1 MKSFKPIFRSFMRYF
16 LILWI
21 PLFTWTLYIQAAPP
35 GSGGSVGETG
45 YISLNGEWEMGFSRN
60 YTRTVL
66 VPGIHNDGAVIVN
79 EVLWYKK
86 EIELPEGNWKEATLQ
101 LNGARFQP
109 RVFVNGE
116 LVGSRKGGMAR
127 LFFSLDHGEIRPG
140 NTITLEIAL
149 ESLANVPPSDA
160 SHIPETDQW
169 RSNVSSSLW
178 DDVVLHLHGEVS
190 IQRIIPFIHYDDQK
204 VNVRFDL
211 NGPRRFRGKARLEIL
226 DEKGNVLIKS
236 LHEISGIHDSI
247 DFFTDNKMKSWSPS
261 APNLY
266 KLRLTILDKKGRV
279 TDQSVISLGVKSF
292 EVIDKHFYLNGQ
304 PCFPRGATVVWH
316 RWMRTEEGRE
326 LGYDTAWFTKNI
338 IQRTRDLGGNYIRFH
353 LGVPPERFLDLCDRY
368 GMIVQ
373 YEWSFFHGAPA
384 SLESLLEQYRNWLDM
399 AMCHPSVSL
408 FHPYNETEGEQ
419 LKTVW
424 EALNQLLVDYP
435 PLVMEDRDVL
445 HIHKY
450 WWSLFENLGL
460 YYDDAR
466 EFPKAIMVDEFGG
479 NYLDEYG
486 RMGGYTTV
494 KETFL
499 RFLGRTHNSEERL
512 KFHARANASVAEY
525 WRRIGAAGIS
535 PFCALGSK
543 QDGNSWFLG
552 PLKMGIP
559 KPVWPALAA
568 AFSPRSVS
576 MELWDRNFTPGQN
589 LNLPLYLFN
598 DLSEEAILS
607 VVISIEDEEEE
618 VVYTKKL
625 ASPVPP
631 FSKRIVHADLEM
643 PLSTGDYML
652 YARLTN
658 PPPGV
663 KYPVVSSWDF
673 RVFRAK
679 VPENVKGTAIAVP
692 ENETELKQML
702 TRLNIATVPVTDR
715 SARVLVTS
723 LKSWND
729 LAKGDTVLSGMLQS
743 EIFSGKSV
751 VMLDVGDRTLGQ
763 GYPDEEGNL
772 GPLQGVV
779 RLTDPEVK
787 SYNLFKGV
795 SLKFT
800 ETAEPESH
808 LHPPAKNRYLWNEMP
823 DEYSRLWNGL
833 RGGLIVPAADM
844 EFSGLSREAFAA
856 QWVLRGAS
864 EEMIKKGPCYAYDLQ
879 GFYEF
884 SDRPGDREVQKKLRD
899 KIDFLVKDAPALA
912 TAINPRSPIEIT
924 DLHNGYLE
932 ATSGIAQNY
941 LPLASCGKN
950 LTRTPVALVEFGKG
964 KGTLL
969 VSQLLTAGRLAEDFG
984 EEGLYGIRYDEVAV
998 QMVLNMISLS
1008 LKNSDEGN

>member
-1 MKSFKPIFRSFMRYF
+1 MKSFLRHF
-16 LILWI
+16 LLLWTI
-21 PLFTWTLYIQAAPP
+21 LFTWTLYIPALPSEP
-35 GSGGSVGETG
+35 GESNDETG

-60 YTRTVL
+60 YTRTVQ

-86 EIELPEGNWKEATLQ
+86 EIELPDGNWEKATLQ

-116 LVGSRKGGMAR
+116 LVGRKEGGMAR
-127 LFFSLDHGEIRPG
+127 LFFPLDHDEIRPG
-140 NTITLEIAL
+140 KTITLEIAL
-149 ESLANVPPSDA
+149 ESLANVPPTDA

-169 RSNVSSSLW
+169 RSNVSSCLW
-178 DDVVLHLHGEVS
+178 DDVELHLHGEVS
-190 IQRIIPFIHYDDQK
+190 IQRIIPFIYYGDKK

-211 NGPRRFRGKARLEIL
+211 NGPQRFRGKARLEIL
-226 DEKGNVLIKS
+226 DKRGNVLINS
-236 LHEISGIHDSI
+236 LYEISGIHNSI
-247 DFFTDNKMKSWSPS
+247 DFFTDNKLKSWSPS

-266 KLRLTILDKKGRV
+266 KLRLTVLDKKGRV
-279 TDQSVISLGVKSF
+279 TDQSAISLGIKSF
-292 EVIDKHFYLNGQ
+292 EIIDKHFYLNEQ
-304 PCFPRGATVVWH
+304 PCFPKGPTVVWH
-316 RWMRTEEGRE
+316 RWMRTQEGRE

-338 IQRTRDLGGNYIRFH
+338 IQRTKDLGGNYLRFH
-353 LGVPPERFLDLCDRY
+353 LGLPPERFLDLCDRY
-368 GMIVQ
+368 GLVVQ

-384 SLESLLEQYRNWLDM
+384 SKESLLEQYKNWLDM

-408 FHPYNETEGEQ
+408 IHPYNETEGEQ

-424 EALNQLLVDYP
+424 EALDQLVMDYP
-435 PLVMEDRDVL
+435 PLVMEDRDVI
-445 HIHKY
+445 HVHKY

-460 YYDDAR
+460 YYDDAG

-494 KETFL
+494 KETYL
-499 RFLGRTHNSEERL
+499 RFLGRTHTSEERL

-535 PFCALGSK
+535 PFCALGSQ

-576 MELWDRNFTPGQN
+576 IELWDRNFTPGQN
-589 LNLPLYLFN
+589 LRIPLYLFN
-598 DLSEEAILS
+598 DLSEDATLS
-607 VVISIEDEEEE
+607 VEITIENDEEE
-618 VVYTKKL
+618 VMYTKKL
-625 ASPVPP
+625 SSGVSP
-631 FSKRIVHADLEM
+631 FSKTIVQADVEM
-643 PLSTGDYML
+643 PLSAGNYML

-658 PPPGV
+658 PPSGV

-673 RVFRAK
+673 RICKAQ
-679 VPENVKGTAIAVP
+679 VPENVESTVVGIP
-692 ENETELKQML
+692 ENEKELKQLL
-702 TRLNIATVPVTDR
+702 TGLNISTVPVNDE
-715 SARVLVTS
+715 SARVVVTS
-723 LKSWND
+723 LNTWND
-729 LAKGDTVLSGMLQS
+729 LAKGDAVLSGMLQS
-743 EIFSGKSV
+743 AINSGKSV
-751 VMLDVGDRTLGQ
+751 VMLDVGDRPLGQ
-763 GYPDEEGNL
+763 GYPEEDGNL

-779 RLTDPEVK
+779 RLTDPEVN
-787 SYNLFKGV
+787 SYNLFCGV

-800 ETAEPESH
+800 EAAEAESH
-808 LHPPAKNRYLWNEMP
+808 LHPPVKNRYLWNDLP
-823 DEYSRLWNGL
+823 DEYTRLWNGL

-864 EEMIKKGPCYAYDLQ
+864 EEMIRNGPCYAYDLQ

-884 SDRPGDREVQKKLRD
+884 SDMPGDREIQKKLRD
-899 KIDFLVKDAPALA
+899 KIEFLVNDAPALA
-912 TAINPRSPIEIT
+912 TAINPKTPIEIT
-924 DLHNGYLE
+924 DLHSGYME
-932 ATSGIAQNY
+932 AANGIAQNY
-941 LPLASCGKN
+941 MPLASCGKN
-950 LTRTPVALVEFGKG
+950 LTRTPVALVEFGEEKG
-964 KGTLL
+964 KLL
-969 VSQLLTAGRLAEDFG
+969 VSQLLTAGRLDRDFG

-1008 LKNSDEGN
+1008 LKNIDEGN